1 MAFESSLEI
10 KGDVAI
16 ITMSGELDAA
26 SAPQL
31 KANVEK
37 AATTSPQRLVLDMK
51 GLEFM
56 ASAGLRLI
64 VFSKQKMGENVDLY
78 IAGAPEMVID
88 TLEKAGFHH
97 SVIIVDEYT
106 Y

>member
-1 MAFESSLEI
+1 MAFESRLEI
-10 KGDVAI
+10 KEDVAI
-16 ITMSGELDAA
+16 IALSGDLDAA

-31 KANVEK
+31 KTDVEK
-37 AATTSPQRLVLDMK
+37 AAATHPKRLVLDMK
-51 GLEFM
+51 KLEFM
-56 ASAGLRLI
+56 ASAGLRMI

-78 IAGAPEMVID
+78 IAGAPEMVVD

-106 Y
+106 G

>member
-1 MAFESSLEI
+1 MTFQSNLEF
-10 KGDVAI
+10 KNDVAI
-16 ITMSGELDAA
+16 ITMSGDLDAA

-31 KANVEK
+31 KTYVEK
-37 AATTSPQRLVLDMK
+37 AAAAAPKRLVLDMK
-51 GLEFM
+51 ELEFM
-56 ASAGLRLI
+56 ASAGLRVI
-64 VFSKQKMGENVDLY
+64 VFSKQKMGEAVDLY

-106 Y
+106 D